1 MRRGVLPGLSA
12 IVVAMQTPALPD
24 ALRAH
29 LSQAAR
35 WDAEY
40 GSNLSNHL
48 PMALTA
54 LARLGASDERLTS
67 FAAHYAKRLQ
77 AMPPEEPWPCGD
89 AWRAHLGRPRAWPLY
104 RSLWREWIAHEG
116 AADVLQQALP
126 ALMQGAGAVAF
137 HGPIRTAYALA
148 ANHAD
153 ELIDALAYWSCRWF
167 ACGVADG
174 DSSHADTQAVLA
186 ELDFA
191 AELPRENL
199 IANAMARAAAH
210 PRFAPVIARWRV
222 DVHTTLPRLAMLAA
236 ERYATHGGFA
246 ALHLM
251 TSAHAMRVLLPW
263 LDADDRRDALRH
275 YAAAAAAAWATLPR
289 NAVPAPALPSLRWD
303 EVVWRA
309 IAIDDD
315 GHACKLVD
323 SAREL
328 EAALGGAV
336 WLRAATRAVA
346 IAARG

>member
-1 MRRGVLPGLSA
+1 MNQPTPLPA
-12 IVVAMQTPALPD
+12 T
-24 ALRAH
+24 LRTH
-29 LSQAAR
+29 LSRAAR

-54 LARLGASDERLTS
+54 LARLGAGDERLAS
-67 FAAHYAKRLQ
+67 FAEHYAQRLHT
-77 AMPPEEPWPCGD
+77 MPADEPWPAGD
-89 AWRAHLGRPRAWPLY
+89 AWRAHLGKPRAWPAY
-104 RSLWREWIAHEG
+104 RRLWREWIAHEG

-126 ALMQGAGAVAF
+126 ALMQGTGAAAF

-174 DSSHADTQAVLA
+174 DGSHADTQAVLA

-275 YAAAAAAAWATLPR
+275 YAAAAAAAWATLLR
-289 NAVPAPALPSLRWD
+289 DAAPASALPSLRWD
-303 EVVWRA
+303 EVVTRA
-309 IAIDDD
+309 IATDDD

-336 WLRAATRAVA
+336 WLRAATRAMA
-346 IAARG
+346 GGSRD

>member
-1 MRRGVLPGLSA
+1 MTTLPL
-12 IVVAMQTPALPD
+12 PA
-24 ALRAH
+24 ALRTH
-29 LSQAAR
+29 LSHAAR

-54 LARLGASDERLTS
+54 LARQGASDERLTS
-67 FAAHYAKRLQ
+67 FAAHYAQRLH
-77 AMPPEEPWPCGD
+77 ATPPSEPWPAGD
-89 AWRAHLGRPRAWPLY
+89 AWHAHLGRPRAWPIY
-104 RSLWREWIAHEG
+104 RSLWRDWIAHEG

-126 ALMQGAGAVAF
+126 VLMQGAGAAAF
-137 HGPIRTAYALA
+137 HGPIRVAYALA

-153 ELIDALAYWSCRWF
+153 ELADALAYWSCRWF

-174 DSSHADTQAVLA
+174 DGSHADTQAVLA

-191 AELPRENL
+191 GELPRANL
-199 IANAMARAAAH
+199 IANAMAHAAAH
-210 PRFAPVIARWRV
+210 PRFAPAIARWRV

-236 ERYATHGGFA
+236 ERYAARGGFT

-263 LDADDRRDALRH
+263 LDAGDRRDALRH
-275 YAAAAAAAWATLPR
+275 YAAAAAAGWAALPR
-289 NAVPAPALPSLRWD
+289 DAAPVPALPSLRWD
-303 EVVWRA
+303 EVVARA
-309 IAIDDD
+309 IATDDD
-315 GHACKLVD
+315 GHAVKVTD

-346 IAARG
+346 AGSRD